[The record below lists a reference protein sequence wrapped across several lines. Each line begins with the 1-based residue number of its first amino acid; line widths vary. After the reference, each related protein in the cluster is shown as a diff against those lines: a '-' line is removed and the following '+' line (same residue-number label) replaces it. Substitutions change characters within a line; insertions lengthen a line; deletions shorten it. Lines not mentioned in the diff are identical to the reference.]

1 MKVSCNS
8 VCSITRGLME
18 RFSHRCQNQQA
29 VGGQS
34 RSRRAKRIRSMR
46 RAISSRCRAMCH
58 TDDAQ
63 FHDDHKSTRKN
74 NVSCPS
80 PTKGRH
86 GKPHSLPGKFLIHPW
101 RQAARTL
108 VSCRGGPMRP
118 RRRRGGWDLIMKHR
132 NVMTRYL
139 RRVHNSL
146 ALSALE
152 ER

>member
-8 VCSITRGLME
+8 ACCITCGLMQ

-34 RSRRAKRIRSMR
+34 RSRRAKRVGSMR
-46 RAISSRCRAMCH
+46 RAISSRCRAIQMMH
-58 TDDAQ
+58 NSMMITKARA
-63 FHDDHKSTRKN
+63 RK
-74 NVSCPS
+74 NVSCLS

-86 GKPHSLPGKFLIHPW
+86 GKPHSLPGKFLLHPW